1 MEFCHETQL
10 PTRSP
15 DHRRLPWSRFISC
28 PRNWPTRLRRRHP
41 LSQWCRSGP
50 PTCQRNQALGTYAL
64 CAQGDLSNPSQVT
77 RLFKQINRRF
87 GHLDLVINNT
97 GTYRPTPLLRTRHE
111 DWFAGLH
118 STATAT
124 FLTTQ
129 SAIPL
134 FPKSG
139 GRIINLGDSASDRVT
154 PRKLAPGYH
163 VGKIGVSLLT
173 RSFATQLIS
182 RKITVNQISPGYLEN
197 SIDLPPHHKL
207 PSGRPVSFSEV
218 FSAVRY
224 FLSPDASQVTGN
236 NLIISGGWNL

>member
-1 MEFCHETQL
+1 MKHHSQPVALITGASRGLGSYLAQEIAQL
-10 PTRSP
+10 GYTVVIHYRSGA
-15 DHRRLPWSRFISC
+15 DRARRLAREI
-28 PRNWPTRLRRRHP
+28 
-41 LSQWCRSGP
+41 
-50 PTCQRNQALGTYAL
+50 QALGTYAL

-77 RLFKQINRRF
+77 RLFKQISRKF
-87 GHLDLVINNT
+87 GRLDLLINNA
-97 GTYRPTPLLRTRHE
+97 GTYRPTPLLRTRPE

-124 FLTTQ
+124 FLTTK

-139 GRIINLGDSASDRVT
+139 GRIINLGDSASDRIT

-207 PSGRPVSFSEV
+207 PTGRPVSFSEV